1 MPIIDERAIVLP
13 HVPILQGVN
22 LDNPLEVNV
31 LTVHQENPD
40 SKKIKQMRLTEII
53 SRINEL
59 RNKIGTASEDS
70 NIKNKSLYP
79 ALEET
84 NASIEDIYDTIGT
97 PKADN
102 AEGVGSGLYGLIEDL
117 QADRD
122 IIKNKYLVEGY
133 KIHFISPKNK
143 VNLLAGDSTS
153 KYKYTFSDVKENI
166 ATCISNHQ
174 NYSVNMHLGL
184 TYSLKNSTLG
194 ELSTSVIVNLNAVY
208 ASKDKKAIIYIPVAN
223 ANIGLKFTF
232 SNNEISFVVSDK
244 IGTDVIKS
252 DELIVQHG
260 VLEFN
265 KLNTIVPD
273 SSS

>member
-1 MPIIDERAIVLP
+1 MPIIDERAIILP
-13 HVPILQGVN
+13 DVPILEGVN

-31 LTVHQENPD
+31 LTVHQESPK
-40 SKKIKQMRLTEII
+40 SKKIKQMGLTEII

-59 RNKIGTASEDS
+59 RNKIGTASDDS

-84 NASIEDIYDTIGT
+84 NASIEDIHDTIGT
-97 PKADN
+97 PKAN
-102 AEGVGSGLYGLIEDL
+102 SPEGVGSGLYGLIEDL

-166 ATCISNHQ
+166 ATCISNH
-174 NYSVNMHLGL
+174 
-184 TYSLKNSTLG
+184 
-194 ELSTSVIVNLNAVY
+194 
-208 ASKDKKAIIYIPVAN
+208 
-223 ANIGLKFTF
+223 
-232 SNNEISFVVSDK
+232 
-244 IGTDVIKS
+244 
-252 DELIVQHG
+252 
-260 VLEFN
+260 
-265 KLNTIVPD
+265 
-273 SSS
+273 

>member
-13 HVPILQGVN
+13 DVPILEGVN

-31 LTVHQENPD
+31 LTVHQESPQ
-40 SKKIKQMRLTEII
+40 SKKIKQLGLTEII

-59 RNKIGTASEDS
+59 RNKIGTP
-70 NIKNKSLYP
+70 K
-79 ALEET
+79 T
-84 NASIEDIYDTIGT
+84 NNPES
-97 PKADN
+97 
-102 AEGVGSGLYGLIEDL
+102 VGSGLYGLIEDL
-117 QADRD
+117 QTDRD

-133 KIHFISPKNK
+133 KINFIPPKDK
-143 VNLLAGDSTS
+143 VNLLAGNSTS

-166 ATCISNHQ
+166 TTCISNHQ

-194 ELSTSVIVNLNAVY
+194 ELSTNVIVNLNAAY

-232 SNNEISFVVSDK
+232 NNNEIGFVVSDK
-244 IGTDVIKS
+244 IDTDAIN
-252 DELIVQHG
+252 ELIIQHG

-265 KLNTIVPD
+265 KLNTIPE

>member
-13 HVPILQGVN
+13 DVPILQGVN

-31 LTVHQENPD
+31 LTVHQEGPQ
-40 SKKIKQMRLTEII
+40 SKKIKQLGLTEII

-59 RNKIGTASEDS
+59 RNKIGTP
-70 NIKNKSLYP
+70 K
-79 ALEET
+79 T
-84 NASIEDIYDTIGT
+84 NNPES
-97 PKADN
+97 
-102 AEGVGSGLYGLIEDL
+102 VGSGLYGLIEDL
-117 QADRD
+117 QTDRD
-122 IIKNKYLVEGY
+122 IIKNKNLVEGY

-143 VNLLAGDSTS
+143 VNLLAGNSIS
-153 KYKYTFSDVKENI
+153 RHEYTFSNVKENI
-166 ATCISNHQ
+166 TTCISNHQ

-194 ELSTSVIVNLNAVY
+194 ELSTNVTINLNAAY

-244 IGTDVIKS
+244 IGTDTIN
-252 DELIVQHG
+252 ELIIQHG

-265 KLNTIVPD
+265 KLNTIPE